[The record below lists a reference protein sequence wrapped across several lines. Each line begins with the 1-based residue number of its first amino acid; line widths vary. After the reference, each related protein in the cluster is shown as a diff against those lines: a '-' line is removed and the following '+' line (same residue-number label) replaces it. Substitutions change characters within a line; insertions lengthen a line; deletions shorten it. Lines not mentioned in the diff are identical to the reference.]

1 MFESICKDYSFWDSE
16 KVLQATPEFSP
27 CFEDTVLVWIPYGYL
42 WLTLVPYLLYLSR
55 RDQDPPLPWTAFM
68 ITKTILTVFLF
79 ALTLTDA
86 LLTKENGYRCSNG
99 GDVPPSVYIAD
110 GIKAGTFLLILIL
123 EQYMRVLGVKSS
135 GVPFVFWLLIT
146 VANLVPLYS
155 VSASG
160 VWCST
165 STLLCIQFGFMCI
178 QLFLRCFADQYKNR
192 GYHGLDPD
200 PCPEENASV
209 LNKITFS
216 WITSLVIKAY
226 KQTLTSKDL
235 WTQTRR
241 LQSKR
246 VVGHFLR
253 NWKLIKNKMKE
264 RKISRAKEQSHTYS
278 RYSKDDYQSER
289 TPLLGNGYGEEHG
302 ANNVSFGTLH
312 ADTDI
317 QEGPSIFK
325 VVIKSFGWL
334 WIEACGYKIIGDA
347 VNLLQPVILRYIIDV
362 IERKD
367 DANAYPAWI
376 GFSYAVAL
384 FVTSMIKSLVWQT
397 CLHNMIGL
405 GLTIKT
411 ALIGAVYRKA
421 LTLSNSAKKTSTV
434 GEIVNLMSVDCQR
447 IQDAFTFSHHIIS
460 LPFVTIVAMVQLW
473 MLMGVAMFGGLAVV
487 LVAIIVNGV
496 LGRMQQRL
504 QIQILRNKSKRV
516 KILNEV
522 INGIKVL
529 KMYTW
534 EIPFQKKVS
543 AIRKEEISRLWKYA
557 MLTAVAI
564 LFSIHSPF
572 MVNYMLVL
580 VYTLIKSVHYLDAQ
594 TAFVALSLVNILRG
608 PITLTPFIINGVIQ
622 GYVSLC
628 RIQAFLWKDDINE
641 DNVAVKESGEY
652 MINIENGSFTWDR
665 NDPKT
670 TLNGIDLKLREG
682 QIYAVVG
689 QVGCGKS
696 SLISAILGEIEKLEG
711 TVNLRGKIAYVPQEA
726 WIQNM
731 TVRDNIIFGN
741 EWNLERYNKV
751 LTGCAMVPDLE
762 MLSGG
767 DMTEIGE
774 KGINIS
780 GGQKQRVSLARAVY
794 SDADIYLLDDPL
806 SAVDSHVGKH
816 LFKNV
821 IGPQGLLKRK
831 TRILVTHG
839 IHWLPMVDKILVITD
854 GKISETGTYEELIS
868 RDGPF
873 ANLVQTYLENN
884 ESDADDTE
892 VHTANGV
899 PDDIAMSKSSTR
911 RRRHKSSE
919 REKSFGMSFTK
930 EHSSN
935 KDMKR
940 NDQLMSRLVQEEQSQ
955 KGAVKFA
962 VFQKYAK
969 FMGYIALLFVMLFM
983 VAFQS
988 LNVFSNYWL
997 TYWTE
1002 DELMKNTSLGYTS
1015 DYEEKY
1021 VYYLV
1026 CYTIIGVIQGGAIF
1040 AFGALALTR
1049 MVRASGILHNSMLE
1063 CILRSPMSFFDT
1075 TPVGRIMNRFS
1086 SDIDVMDDRLPLN
1099 FRLWTIQIFSTVA
1112 TIIVVSINT
1121 PIFMVVIVP
1130 VTIIY
1135 LMLLKFF
1142 LPTARQV
1149 KRLESVLRSPIYN
1162 HFSETITGV
1171 SVIRAYK
1178 CMDRFIEESEK
1189 RIDTNIKF
1197 FFAALSASR
1206 WIAIRLETLGN
1217 ILILAAA
1224 VFALISTGLN
1234 GAQVGL
1240 SITYALQITISLNLV
1255 IQAVSEMEMNIVS
1268 AERVKEYTELY
1279 PEAPWSIK
1287 SRRPSSEWPR
1297 TGSIEFRLFRTR
1309 YREGLEL
1316 TLKGISCQIRSGE
1329 KVGIVGRTG
1338 AGKSSLALSLFRL
1351 IESAGGAIIIDG
1363 KNVADIGLHDLRSKL
1378 TILPQDPVLFSGT
1391 LRENLDPF
1399 GKYDEHSV
1407 WKALECAHLKQAVDH
1422 MPGQLEYECGEGG
1435 SNLSVGQ
1442 RQLVCLA
1449 RTLLHKT
1456 KILILDEATAA
1467 VDLETDE
1474 LIQETIRTEFSD
1486 CTILTIAHR
1495 LNTVLD
1501 YDRVLVLSEGKI
1513 LELDAPGK
1521 LLQDPNSV
1529 FFKMAKDAGLVS

>member
-1 MFESICKDYSFWDSE
+1 MFEKICGEYPLWDAD
-16 KVLQATPEFSP
+16 KALQAKPEFSP

-42 WLTLVPYLLYLSR
+42 WITLIPYLLYLKK
-55 RDQDPPLPWTAFM
+55 RDNDPPLPWTPLI

-79 ALTLTDA
+79 CLAITDA
-86 LLTKENGYRCSNG
+86 LLTKGNGYRCTSDMNI
-99 GDVPPSVYIAD
+99 PSGIYLAD
-110 GIKAGTFLLILIL
+110 GIKAATFILIL
-123 EQYMRVLGVKSS
+123 VLEHYMRILGVKSS
-135 GVPFVFWLLIT
+135 GVPFVFWLLAT
-146 VANLVPLYS
+146 VAAIVPVYS
-155 VSASG
+155 VSSAG
-160 VWCST
+160 VWCSK
-165 STLLCIQFGFMCI
+165 STLHCIEFGFLCIQVI
-178 QLFLRCFADQYKNR
+178 LRCFADQYKNR
-192 GYHGLDPD
+192 GYHGLDSD

-216 WITSLVIKAY
+216 WITSLIVKAY

-253 NWKLIKNKMKE
+253 NWKFTKDKLKAL
-264 RKISRAKEQSHTYS
+264 KISRAKDHAHSYS
-278 RYSKDDYQSER
+278 RYSKDFGSER
-289 TPLLGNGYGEEHG
+289 TPLLGNVYSDDNGT
-302 ANNVSFGTLH
+302 NNVSFGTVPVD
-312 ADTDI
+312 ADGR
-317 QEGPSIFK
+317 ENPSIFK
-325 VVIKSFGWL
+325 VVIKSFGWM
-334 WIEACGYKIIGDA
+334 WVEACGYKIIGDA
-347 VNLLQPVILRYIIDV
+347 VNLMQPLILSAIIDV
-362 IERKD
+362 IEKKNGD
-367 DANAYPAWI
+367 DALPVWI
-376 GFSYAVAL
+376 GFTYAVAL

-397 CLHNMIGL
+397 CLQNMIGL

-421 LTLSNSAKKTSTV
+421 LTLSNSAKKSSTV

-447 IQDAFTFSHHIIS
+447 VQDAFTFSHHIVS

-473 MLMGVAMFGGLAVV
+473 TFMGVAMFGGLAVV
-487 LVAIIVNGV
+487 LLAIIINGI
-496 LGRMQQRL
+496 LGRLQQRL

-534 EIPFQKKVS
+534 EIPFQKKVT
-543 AIRKEEISRLWKYA
+543 AIRAEELSRLWKYA

-580 VYTLIKSVHYLDAQ
+580 VYTLMQSVHYLDAQ
-594 TAFVALSLVNILRG
+594 TAFVVLSLVNILRG
-608 PITLTPFIINGVIQ
+608 PITLTPFVINGVIQ
-622 GYVSLC
+622 GYVSLT
-628 RIQAFLWKDDINE
+628 RIQTFLWKEDINE
-641 DNVAVKESGEY
+641 DNISTNEAGEY
-652 MINIENGSFTWDR
+652 SINIENGSFAWDR
-665 NDPKT
+665 NDPKP
-670 TLNGIDLKLREG
+670 TLTGIDLKLREG

-696 SLISAILGEIEKLEG
+696 SLISSILGEMEKLKG
-711 TVNLRGKIAYVPQEA
+711 NVNIKGKLAYVPQEA
-726 WIQNM
+726 WIQNL

-741 EWNLERYNKV
+741 EWDLDRYNKV

-794 SDADIYLLDDPL
+794 SDCEFIFDYLL
-806 SAVDSHVGKH
+806 
-816 LFKNV
+816 LFMGWFLQISCSNILKN
-821 IGPQGLLKRK
+821 
-831 TRILVTHG
+831 
-839 IHWLPMVDKILVITD
+839 D
-854 GKISETGTYEELIS
+854 E
-868 RDGPF
+868 
-873 ANLVQTYLENN
+873 
-884 ESDADDTE
+884 ESDADDTD
-892 VHTANGV
+892 VHTASII
-899 PDDIAMSKSSTR
+899 PDDITPPKSSTK

-930 EHSSN
+930 EAGSN
-935 KDMKR
+935 KDMKK

-969 FMGYIALLFVMLFM
+969 SMGYIALIFVMVFM

-1002 DELMKNTSLGYTS
+1002 DELMKNVSLGHTS
-1015 DYEEKY
+1015 EYENRY

-1026 CYTIIGVIQGGAIF
+1026 WYTVIGVIQGGAIF

-1099 FRLWTIQIFSTVA
+1099 FRLWNIQIFSTIA
-1112 TIIVVSINT
+1112 TIIVVSIST
-1121 PIFMVVIVP
+1121 PIFLVVIVP
-1130 VTIIY
+1130 VTIVY

-1224 VFALISTGLN
+1224 IFALISTGLN

-1268 AERVKEYTELY
+1268 AERVKEYTELS
-1279 PEAPWSIK
+1279 PEAPWSIR
-1287 SRRPSSEWPR
+1287 SRRPSRGWPR

-1309 YREGLEL
+1309 YRDGLEL

-1363 KNVADIGLHDLRSKL
+1363 QNIGDIGLHDLRSKL

-1399 GKYDEHSV
+1399 GRYDEHLL
-1407 WKALECAHLKQAVDH
+1407 WEALKCAHLKAAVDN
-1422 MPGQLEYECGEGG
+1422 MSGQLEYECGEGG

-1474 LIQETIRTEFSD
+1474 LIQATIRTEFSD

-1513 LELDAPGK
+1513 LEIDAPNK
-1521 LLQDPNSV
+1521 LLQDPSSV